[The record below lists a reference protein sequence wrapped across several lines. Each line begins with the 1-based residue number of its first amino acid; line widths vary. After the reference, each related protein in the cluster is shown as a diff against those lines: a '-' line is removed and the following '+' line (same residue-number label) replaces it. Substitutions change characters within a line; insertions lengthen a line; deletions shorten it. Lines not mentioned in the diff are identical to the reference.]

1 MTQPPNGFDDVDDDA
16 DALALPDPMQV
27 LDELERGGP
36 VEPSRLRALSDATP
50 EVLRRC
56 LGLWAKLP
64 PERRREVLAAI
75 EQLAEEYPVLDFHRV
90 QLTAIRDADPATRM
104 LAVHGLTHEEKPEYA
119 ALLLQQLRDDP
130 VDAVRA
136 EVATVL
142 GSYVVAHE
150 LGLLPEEAGEALVA
164 GLRDAIEDIQAAEE
178 VRARALEALGALS
191 DEATAEL
198 ISEQYEV
205 GSHRM
210 RVAALR
216 AMGRNASEGWLDLL
230 IYHFDDDDAEI
241 RAAAAEATGALLVD
255 EAVTPLI
262 LLATEDRDED
272 VQVAAIRALGE
283 IANDE
288 AERVLQ
294 RWLSERGEPAIQ
306 EAVREALGQVH
317 LMTADLVDERDG
329 PPEFGDEEP
338 IL

>member
-1 MTQPPNGFDDVDDDA
+1 MTLPPDGLDDDA
-16 DALALPDPMQV
+16 EDLTLPDP
-27 LDELERGGP
+27 LEVIAEIRAGAP
-36 VEPSRLRALSDATP
+36 LEPSRLRALSEPAPDT
-50 EVLRRC
+50 LRAC
-56 LGLWAKLP
+56 LALWPAIP
-64 PERRREVLAAI
+64 AERRREVLAAL
-75 EQLAEEYPVLDFHRV
+75 EQLADEHAVLDFHLV
-90 QLTAIRDADPATRM
+90 QMTAMRDADPATRM
-104 LAVHGLTHEEKPEYA
+104 LAVHGLLHEEKPEYA
-119 ALLLQQLRDDP
+119 ALLLQQLKDDP

-136 EVATVL
+136 EIATVL
-142 GSYVVAHE
+142 GSYVVAFE
-150 LGLLPEEAGEALVA
+150 LGLLPEDAGESLVA
-164 GLRDAIEDIQAAEE
+164 GLRDTIEDIEAPDE

-198 ISEQYEV
+198 ISEQYEE

-210 RVAALR
+210 RVGAIR

-241 RAAAAEATGALLVD
+241 RAAAAQASGALLMD

-262 LLATEDRDED
+262 LLAQEDRDEE

-306 EAVREALGQVH
+306 EAVREALGSVH
-317 LMTADLVDERDG
+317 LMTADLLDERDG